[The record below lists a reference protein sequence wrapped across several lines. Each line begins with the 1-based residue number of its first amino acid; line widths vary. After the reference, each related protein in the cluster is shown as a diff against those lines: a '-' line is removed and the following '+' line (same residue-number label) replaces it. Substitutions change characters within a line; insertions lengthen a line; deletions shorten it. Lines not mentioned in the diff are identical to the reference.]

1 MEFIIEHVTER
12 EMEILER
19 KNVDWWPNDIRGDE
33 AVIEVHSE
41 EQMNDIMTALGRRI

>member
-19 KNVDWWPNDIRGDE
+19 IDANWWPNDIRGDE
-33 AVIEVHSE
+33 AVIEVE
-41 EQMNDIMTALGRRI
+41 FKKQIDDILSALGRK